1 MDQVSQSLTANLVD
15 FHLGPEHAN
24 PRFVNDSCELLEAT
38 WGLYRPPK
46 KTLLG
51 DPWVI
56 QYTFLWTQT
65 HSSSNFVYPNI
76 SKYNCFWMSTPSHK
90 WHILRHWKPVLS
102 TCADL
107 NQGQSPLSPRY
118 LMNKR
123 IDRLPYLTYNMCN
136 GEGHD
141 FPHIPIWTNMFCSK
155 CILDKYQPQ
164 NHPHTI
170 CWGRIR
176 GLSTIHQLSH
186 CWGHS
191 TLRGQWCRPAG
202 LWRCALQIWK
212 KN

>member
-38 WGLYRPPK
+38 WGLYHPK

-90 WHILRHWKPVLS
+90 WQILRHWNPVLS

-118 LMNKR
+118 LTNKR

-141 FPHIPIWTNMFCSK
+141 FPIFQMNQHVLFKMHFRQVPASK
-155 CILDKYQPQ
+155 PSSYNLLRS
-164 NHPHTI
+164 HT
-170 CWGRIR
+170 RAFNNP
-176 GLSTIHQLSH
+176 STVSLL
-186 CWGHS
+186 G
-191 TLRGQWCRPAG
+191 A
-202 LWRCALQIWK
+202 
-212 KN
+212 